1 MSRLTLYNDSSSDAT
16 VISNQFIDEYMKD
29 ANDAQ
34 IKVYLY
40 LLRMIQDGRATS
52 ISDIADQFNHTEKD
66 VIRAIKYWERMKLLE
81 LDYDEQGN
89 MKGIHLQDL
98 DRLPSAEIVDLS
110 AHKTNSMTKVDKP
123 ETEDIVVVA
132 ADEKKT
138 YSRDEL
144 KQLKADE
151 EFSQILFV
159 AQAINTRPLSQSAV
173 QTLAFIY
180 DELHFS
186 FELMDYLIE
195 YCADRG
201 KTNHNYMETIARNW
215 ANSGITTVEEA
226 KKESTLYEKDVYTIL
241 KALGDQNAPTKNI
254 ATTIKDWTTHFNMEV
269 ILEACDRTVHA
280 TTKNRIG
287 YTKKILDSWKASGVH
302 TLADIA
308 PLDEAHAKKSA
319 QARDNK
325 SKSTNN
331 NTFNQFEQRSYDYD
345 SLMKSL
351 RSN

>member
-98 DRLPSAEIVDLS
+98 DRLPSAEIVELS
-110 AHKTNSMTKVDKP
+110 AHKTITETKTDKP
-123 ETEDIVVVA
+123 ETAGFVA
-132 ADEKKT
+132 SEPVEKKSYT
-138 YSRDEL
+138 KDEL
-144 KQLKADE
+144 KKLKTDE
-151 EFSQILFV
+151 DFSQILFV
-159 AQAINTRPLSQSAV
+159 AQAINTKPLSLSAV

-195 YCADRG
+195 YCAERG
-201 KTNHNYMETIARNW
+201 KTSHHYMESIARNW
-215 ANSGITTVEEA
+215 ADAGVTTVEQA
-226 KKESTLYEKDVYTIL
+226 KKQSTLYDKDVYTIL
-241 KALGDQNAPTKNI
+241 KALGDPNAPTSNV
-254 ATTIKDWTTHFNMEV
+254 ATTIKDWTDHFNMEV
-269 ILEACDRTVHA
+269 ILEACNRTVNA
-280 TTKNRIG
+280 TTKNRVG

-319 QARDNK
+319 QARE
-325 SKSTNN
+325 SKTKVTN

-345 SLMKSL
+345 CLMKSL